1 MPSPTTNRRSKPL
14 RCSYREDERQCRRNG
29 VGNPPLCAAH
39 ELVVQQAGA
48 SPLRD
53 VVDRIRTGQ
62 RVSSED
68 LIGAVTELA
77 FGIFAPGIGPD
88 DVMRARQAAEQAR
101 RAAQARVAAEQMRR
115 ARVRVDADPPPTS
128 AKPDPNGRDPRVVA
142 ARRALG
148 FDNLYLH
155 LTADEVKAKR
165 RELARKYH
173 PDHAR
178 DDRDRAFR
186 TQQMAHIN
194 AAADL
199 LLEGFG

>member
-1 MPSPTTNRRSKPL
+1 MPSPTTNRRSRPA
-14 RCSYREDERQCRRNG
+14 RCAFREDERQCRRNG
-29 VGNPPLCAAH
+29 EGNPPLCQAH
-39 ELVVQQAGA
+39 ALVVEQATA

-53 VVDRIRTGQ
+53 VVDRIRTGR

-77 FGIFAPGIGPD
+77 FGMFGHGVPPVDPRI
-88 DVMRARQAAEQAR
+88 VAAQAR
-101 RAAQARVAAEQMRR
+101 RAAQARAAAAAMR
-115 ARVRVDADPPPTS
+115 ARAAAQADPPPTPPP
-128 AKPDPNGRDPRVVA
+128 AKPDPNGTDPRVLS
-142 ARRALG
+142 ARRTMG
-148 FDNLYLH
+148 FDNVYLH
-155 LTADEVKAKR
+155 ITVDEVKARR

-173 PDHAR
+173 PDHAH